1 MGRAVWCYRWQTA
14 GGTVAKSSFTTVA
27 NRRWT
32 YEGSIL
38 EFEEESLDM
47 ALLDLIIDANFRS
60 EQVGRVV
67 VFPGDRRNRGYVVKS
82 AVEEMRIRSFLKMF
96 YFAHFSILSLGYLLA
111 FEWSREL
118 SYALGRQFA
127 FLFRMGITLGFFS
140 FVVGVPYWLLWRSY
154 KRAFLSFVSVEDE
167 VVLSGNSASR
177 RHWSVSAVLVA
188 LGILMLFAAML
199 LVRSTSGAN

>member
-32 YEGSIL
+32 YEDSIL
-38 EFEEESLDM
+38 EFKDESLDM
-47 ALLDLIIDANFRS
+47 ALLDLVIDANFRS

-82 AVEEMRIRSFLKMF
+82 AVEELRIRSFLKMF
-96 YFAHFSILSLGYLLA
+96 YFANFSILSLGYLLA
-111 FEWSREL
+111 FDWSREL

-127 FLFRMGITLGFFS
+127 FLSRMGITLGFFS

-167 VVLSGNSASR
+167 VVLSQKSGR
-177 RHWSVSAVLVA
+177 RHWSVSAGLIA
-188 LGILMLFAAML
+188 LGILILLAALL
-199 LVRSTSGAN
+199 LVRRASGAN

>member
-14 GGTVAKSSFTTVA
+14 GGTVAESGFTSVA

-38 EFEEESLDM
+38 EFKDESLDM

-82 AVEEMRIRSFLKMF
+82 AGEELRIRSFLKMF
-96 YFAHFSILSLGYLLA
+96 YFANFSILSLGYLLA

-127 FLFRMGITLGFFS
+127 FVNRMGITLGFVS

-167 VVLSGNSASR
+167 VVLSQKSGR
-177 RHWSVSAVLVA
+177 RYWSVSARLIA
-188 LGILMLFAAML
+188 LGILILLAALL
-199 LVRSTSGAN
+199 LVRRASGAN